1 MVRINLINDAVQ
13 HLSPYCITLKLK
25 SVYWHLGSNDIFK
38 WNVEVVA
45 HPSFLIRKRRLF
57 MVMFTPNSMALP
69 HKKLIMSDYL
79 KLTSVKVF
87 CDYNN
92 NKTISRW

>member
-1 MVRINLINDAVQ
+1 
-13 HLSPYCITLKLK
+13 
-25 SVYWHLGSNDIFK
+25 
-38 WNVEVVA
+38 
-45 HPSFLIRKRRLF
+45 

-69 HKKLIMSDYL
+69 HKKLFMSDYI

-92 NKTISRW
+92 NKIISR